1 MTYSGGGAEN
11 LEEAIVVWRA
21 ALELQPP
28 KDSCSDS
35 LHNLAQLLVLL
46 SEKDGKPENLNEAI
60 VHLWEMIELC
70 SPDHPCQPSTLFN
83 LMSYL

>member
-28 KDSCSDS
+28 KDSRSDS

-46 SEKDGKPENLNEAI
+46 SEKDGKLENLNETPCTYLG
-60 VHLWEMIELC
+60 HLTRPPEGENRLSVTGQRMVAQE
-70 SPDHPCQPSTLFN
+70 
-83 LMSYL
+83 